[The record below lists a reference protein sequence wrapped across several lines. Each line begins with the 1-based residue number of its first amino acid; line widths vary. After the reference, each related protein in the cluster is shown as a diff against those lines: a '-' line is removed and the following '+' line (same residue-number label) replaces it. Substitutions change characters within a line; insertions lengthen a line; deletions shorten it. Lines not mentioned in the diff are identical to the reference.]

1 MGRPARA
8 ALAARQTS
16 GRNARRLL
24 ERYTAPEQ
32 GNVARWREESHR
44 LLDSAYP
51 TEPGSLLPI
60 VSEAFHRA
68 SRDTANRRIVDA
80 GYRLGRLLDSIFGRA
95 VSRGT
100 K

>member
-1 MGRPARA
+1 MS
-8 ALAARQTS
+8 L
-16 GRNARRLL
+16 
-24 ERYTAPEQ
+24 
-32 GNVARWREESHR
+32 WREESHR

-51 TEPGSLLPI
+51 TEPGSLLPM

-68 SRDTANRRIVDA
+68 SRDTANRRIVEA
-80 GYRLGRLLDSIFGRA
+80 GYRLGRLLDSIFGHA